1 MYSVTS
7 VMSGSLWRYG
17 LYPTRLLCPWDS
29 PDKNNGV
36 GCHALLQGIFL
47 NQGLN
52 LCLLHLL
59 HWQLCSLPLVPPGKH
74 CDAINTWN
82 TGWRGWFR
90 GVNEKAGLKLNIKK
104 TKIMASSAITS
115 WQIDGETMEIVT
127 DFLFLGSKITAYGDW
142 SHEIKRYFPWKKSYD
157 KHRQHIKKQR
167 HYFAD
172 KGSSSQSCG
181 FPVVM
186 MNVRVGP

>member
-1 MYSVTS
+1 MYSVAS
-7 VMSGSLWRYG
+7 VMSGSLWPYG

-29 PDKNNGV
+29 PGKNSGV

-74 CDAINTWN
+74 CDTINTWN
-82 TGWRGWFR
+82 TCWRGWFR

-104 TKIMASSAITS
+104 TKIMASGAITS
-115 WQIDGETMEIVT
+115 WQIDGEIMEIVT
-127 DFLFLGSKITAYGDW
+127 DFLFLGSRITAYGDW
-142 SHEIKRYFPWKKSYD
+142 SHEIKRHFPWKKSYD
-157 KHRQHIKKQR
+157 KHRQYIKKQR
-167 HYFAD
+167 HYLPTKVHLVKA
-172 KGSSSQSCG
+172 
-181 FPVVM
+181 VVFQ
-186 MNVRVGP
+186 